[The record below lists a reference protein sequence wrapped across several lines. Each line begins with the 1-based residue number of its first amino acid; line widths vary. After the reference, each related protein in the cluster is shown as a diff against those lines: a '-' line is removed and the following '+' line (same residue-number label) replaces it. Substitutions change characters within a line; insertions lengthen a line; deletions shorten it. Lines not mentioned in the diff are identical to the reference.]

1 MTRNAPNRTE
11 ILNSFAGA
19 GKETQDVR
27 YAGDVFQQTSLG
39 DARAIILTPEQ
50 GLSTDERWER
60 ETAWLF
66 DHVKFPPF
74 GPIID
79 LGCGIG
85 RVARRL
91 AGDGLSVVGVD
102 QSYTMRMMAEH
113 EVRSDLFTAVSP
125 TVMHQMIIAG
135 MKARGAIAV
144 WALQHIPE
152 YDLAGY
158 VAALYRCLLP
168 GSPFWTMER
177 PERFIPVTVD
187 GEFRWFND
195 GVSVER
201 MIRQAGFTL
210 QAEQPVPTE
219 LCAPGATLRYWYRP

>member
-1 MTRNAPNRTE
+1 MTHD
-11 ILNSFAGA
+11 I
-19 GKETQDVR
+19 Q
-27 YAGDVFQQTSLG
+27 YAGDVFNQTSL
-39 DARAIILTPEQ
+39 DAARSIILTPEQ

-60 ETAWLF
+60 ETAWLLER
-66 DHVKFPPF
+66 VKFPAF
-74 GPIID
+74 GPLID
-79 LGCGIG
+79 FGCGIG
-85 RVARRL
+85 RVARAL
-91 AGDGLSVVGVD
+91 ATDGYTVVGVD
-102 QSYTMRMMAEH
+102 QSYSMRMMAEH
-113 EVRSDLFTAVSP
+113 EIGLPERFTAVSP
-125 TVMHQMIIAG
+125 RVMHEMVFAG
-135 MKARGAIAV
+135 LRARGAISC

-152 YDLAGY
+152 DELSGH

-201 MIRQAGFTL
+201 MIRQAGFAL
-210 QAEQPVPTE
+210 QAEQPVPAE